1 MTRRSTPSSEM
12 LASLTTPPLEPSR
25 SMARDRAEERRLAAV
40 STNGGS
46 SSSMLWAG
54 PKTQVKGVFPALGSI
69 VTCSVFVFSPC
80 SGARVGPDHHSSV
93 ILHGHDG
100 GLTHDNKQM
109 TVHNLYIFDRNGNC
123 LYYNEWNRKKQA
135 GISKE
140 EEFKLM
146 YGMLFS
152 IRSFVSKM
160 SPLDMKEGFLSFQ
173 TSKYRLHYYE
183 TPSGLKFVLNTD
195 LSVTNARDT
204 LQHIYSNVRHTHTPM
219 SGFLYRTS

>member
-1 MTRRSTPSSEM
+1 
-12 LASLTTPPLEPSR
+12 
-25 SMARDRAEERRLAAV
+25 
-40 STNGGS
+40 
-46 SSSMLWAG
+46 
-54 PKTQVKGVFPALGSI
+54 
-69 VTCSVFVFSPC
+69 
-80 SGARVGPDHHSSV
+80 
-93 ILHGHDG
+93 
-100 GLTHDNKQM
+100 M
-109 TVHNLYIFDRNGNC
+109 TVHNLYIFDRNGSC

-183 TPSGLKFVLNTD
+183 TPTGLKFVMNTD
-195 LSVTNARDT
+195 LSVTNARET
-204 LQHIYSNVRHTHTPM
+204 LQHVYSN
-219 SGFLYRTS
+219 LYVEYIVKNPVCVSAHSLDSELFSSRLDAFIRALPYYSPRAA